1 MQRASILVS
10 FAVLFAVPSNALG
23 LTLAPPG
30 KSGADQ
36 YFETIPTS
44 VGNAAPPGSV
54 SGSSFPGGQSP
65 QRLGEAGAGAA
76 GLSRLG
82 KDGRAAAASA
92 KATAPVLAGA
102 PGRTAGGAGKST
114 FQPAAVAR
122 ILAGS
127 DHGGFGLLLPLLLA
141 TSLLIAVGFAAP
153 RLRRL
158 ASSAR

>member
-1 MQRASILVS
+1 MRWMQRASILVS
-10 FAVLFAVPSNALG
+10 FAVLFAVPSNALA

-65 QRLGEAGAGAA
+65 KRLRQAGAGAA

-82 KDGRAAAASA
+82 KDGRAAAALA

-102 PGRTAGGAGKST
+102 PGRTAGGAGKSIY
-114 FQPAAVAR
+114 Q
-122 ILAGS
+122 GS

-141 TSLLIAVGFAAP
+141 TSLLITVGFAAP